1 VDKLCGI
8 ACLRPW
14 FLVKLSNGRKIIMN
28 SNSIVWHA
36 IWIYCNNNEKPNAM
50 KRLIYI
56 LPLLSLIVISCNR
69 EPFADATVD
78 LNPAFVGE
86 YVRFTSYST
95 NTDYVEWDMDDGIM
109 YNEPVVDHYF
119 VDPGFY
125 DVTLRAFGTK
135 GGVSSLVINEE
146 VIGAELT
153 VVVRLWTDI
162 ENGEAPGYLL
172 PGAEVTLYPTFE
184 DWENLSNGIETLYT
198 DSYGECT
205 FTGLSYQRYYV
216 DVWEANHGN
225 EQLGFED
232 VGWIETPMLEGEFY
246 WTFEAMVDYYP
257 NGKKA
262 AASKERAPRSLKA
275 APAGEKR
282 APADIVKK
290 VARERK

>member
-1 VDKLCGI
+1 
-8 ACLRPW
+8 
-14 FLVKLSNGRKIIMN
+14 
-28 SNSIVWHA
+28 
-36 IWIYCNNNEKPNAM
+36 M
-50 KRLIYI
+50 KRFLYI
-56 LPLLSLIVISCNR
+56 LPLLSLMVISCTR
-69 EPFADATVD
+69 EPVADATVD

-95 NTDYVEWDMDDGIM
+95 NSDYVEWDMDDGFT
-109 YNEPVVDHYF
+109 YNDPVVDHYF

-135 GGVSSLVINEE
+135 GGVSSLVIPEE

-153 VVVRLWTDI
+153 VVVRLWTDTDH
-162 ENGEAPGYLL
+162 GEAPGYLL
-172 PGAEVTLYPTFE
+172 PGAEVTLYPTLE
-184 DWENLSNGIETLYT
+184 DWDNFTNPSETLIT

-216 DVWEANHGN
+216 DVWEANHDN
-225 EQLGFED
+225 EQLGLED
-232 VGWIETPMLEGEFY
+232 VGWIETPMLEGVYY

-257 NGKKA
+257 DGKKA
-262 AASKERAPRSLKA
+262 AAAGDRAERSLKA

-282 APADIVKK
+282 APGDIVKK

>member
-1 VDKLCGI
+1 
-8 ACLRPW
+8 
-14 FLVKLSNGRKIIMN
+14 
-28 SNSIVWHA
+28 
-36 IWIYCNNNEKPNAM
+36 M
-50 KRLIYI
+50 KRFIFI
-56 LPLLSLIVISCNR
+56 LPLLSLIVISCTK
-69 EPFADATVD
+69 EPCVIIEPDANGSVD
-78 LNPAFVGE
+78 LNPAYVGE
-86 YVRFTSYST
+86 YVRFTSHST
-95 NTDYVEWDMDDGIM
+95 NSDYIEWDMDDGIL

-135 GGVSSLVINEE
+135 GGISSFVIPEE

-153 VVVRLWTDI
+153 VLVRLWTDI
-162 ENGEAPGYLL
+162 EGGADPGYLL
-172 PGAEVTLYPTFE
+172 PGAEVILYPTYD
-184 DWENLSNGIETLYT
+184 DWLNFTNGSETLYT

-225 EQLGFED
+225 EDLAFED
-232 VGWIETPMLEGEFY
+232 VGWIETPMLEGVYY

-257 NGKKA
+257 DGKKA
-262 AASKERAPRSLKA
+262 AAAKERAPRSLKA

-282 APADIVKK
+282 TPADIVKK